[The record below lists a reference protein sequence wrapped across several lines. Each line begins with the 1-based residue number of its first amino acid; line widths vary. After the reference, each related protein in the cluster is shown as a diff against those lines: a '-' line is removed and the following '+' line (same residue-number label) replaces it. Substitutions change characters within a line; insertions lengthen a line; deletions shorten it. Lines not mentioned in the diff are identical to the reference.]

1 MGISE
6 FFEKSSEIV
15 YLGEITQKHLYYHK
29 QSSRDIYLGETEHLF
44 LESITGDKTV
54 SELASNFSMSPQKA
68 NMLCKYLCEKG
79 LIKGF
84 EYRKKK
90 TVYNV
95 VLFSIQSKQ
104 GQNYSYKNKK
114 ISDIFFWISFLSPI
128 VLFWWFLKYFNYIV
142 FIDSLK
148 YAKLSDVFVFLS
160 IVFISFYVHE
170 TGHARFSRYAGA
182 YVIGYDFGFIS
193 FLPCVTTVVSGLS
206 KIKLLD
212 RIKISL
218 AGISNNLL
226 LSTFAIFLFSIRPSF
241 YMEFLIV
248 FNVMIALFNL
258 IIFMKTDG
266 WQLLNIL
273 SSGIDVSSGNELVRE
288 VDEKILNRILLF
300 LKILIAIIMASLLF

>member
-29 QSSRDIYLGETEHLF
+29 QSNRDIYLGETEHLF